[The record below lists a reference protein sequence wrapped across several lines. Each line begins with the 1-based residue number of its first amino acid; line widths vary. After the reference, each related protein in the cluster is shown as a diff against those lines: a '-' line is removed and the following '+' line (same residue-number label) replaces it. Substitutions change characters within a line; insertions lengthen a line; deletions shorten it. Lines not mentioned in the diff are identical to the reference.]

1 MMHATIRCPSF
12 ILPLALLHLP
22 SHSPRHAPFDSP
34 TMLIRHPPEY
44 PAVGADRAACP
55 PKLRVLRMIGPH
67 CSGRLHGTHIC
78 CSALILLGPI
88 SGGDVDESPPPSSDR
103 PLPTIFLC
111 DDIKGRDR
119 RLHHSNAASD
129 RPTTTTP
136 LLQFTPVQCS
146 HWTRPSTSP
155 ASGPQDVQPIIALP
169 QIRRQ
174 GVCGVCVSS
183 KSIIRHRSSTTG
195 CLSPPA
201 NLPCLQSVV
210 LYSDAACL
218 LLSHRSHP
226 QNSVLSVAASLDNKN
241 ITAA

>member
-1 MMHATIRCPSF
+1 MA
-12 ILPLALLHLP
+12 
-22 SHSPRHAPFDSP
+22 
-34 TMLIRHPPEY
+34 
-44 PAVGADRAACP
+44 
-55 PKLRVLRMIGPH
+55 
-67 CSGRLHGTHIC
+67 HIC

-136 LLQFTPVQCS
+136 LLQFTPVLCS

-241 ITAA
+241 ITATSLHRQCCSSCAQVLKSGRPFRLLQRCCAIQLNFVTLHPRSHFKNPRSHPLAASP